1 MVDQQPAA
9 KPRSRTRLIIQTAV
23 SLVLVVAI
31 FYYLL
36 RGIDLRLVWAQIQA
50 MTWRE
55 EAVLALIGA
64 WNLATY
70 AFVWMSVTP
79 GLSFGRAMVMTQA
92 ATAVTNTVPTVG
104 PAIGVGLTYQMLG
117 HWGYSGARITVAVF
131 VSGVWNAFAKLGLPI
146 LALALVLLEG
156 GATGGRVV
164 AALAGIA
171 GLVAA
176 IVVFALLLR
185 SEELARRFGL
195 LAGRVA
201 SRMLRLVGRPPV
213 TGWELATV
221 KFRTR
226 ALELL
231 EHGWVPIT
239 AATLVSH
246 LSLYVVLLVCLRAV
260 GVSNAEVSWAQV
272 LVVFAFARLA
282 TAIPVT
288 PGGAGV
294 VELVLIGG
302 LTAAGGDREQ
312 VTAAVLV
319 YRALTWGLPILVGI
333 GCYLWWR
340 RTSLQPEPATPGSQ
354 HTADPATAAATD
366 RPAPQ
371 GGDHQPQA
379 RPRAYVRHPSDVLR
393 VVLGLV
399 ILLATMPAI
408 HQHRLGVREA
418 NLFRLL
424 NDLALPTWTR
434 WPIWGVMQLGVI
446 GAVPLVAGLALVT
459 RRIRLAAYAALAGG
473 TIYLIA
479 KLVKAFVQ
487 RGRPQ
492 TLLADVY
499 IFDIP
504 DRGLGYVSGHSAVAV
519 ALATVASP
527 FLGRRARRVAWTLA
541 GLVCVARI
549 YVGSHLPLDVV
560 GGAALGWAAGA
571 LVLLV
576 FGAPT
581 GHPSLDRVR
590 TALQAYGF
598 DPADLAP
605 LPGEDRRS
613 ARYLVSSHSRPDLFV
628 KVVTRERRDSDLLYR
643 AWSWLGHRGRPP
655 SRLGDAVAQ
664 VEHEATMGLLAAAAE
679 VRVPPVLLVRSF
691 GNGAGLLVQQRVH
704 GRDLTDLAGEPL
716 DRPRLADLWRQV
728 ARLRAVRI
736 AHGDLGLASVMVDEP
751 GRVWL
756 VDFDRAEAATSQALL
771 DRDLATLLAALD
783 GVADP
788 ALVRATAEQ
797 TLGQDTMAR
806 VLPQA
811 AAPPAAAAHTAQGS

>member
-117 HWGYSGARITVAVF
+117 SWGYSGARITVAVL